1 MEVRQVY
8 EMFSELWKFYKRYA
22 EIKDDDEISW
32 FNLCNEATRIRKKY
46 QTDFCDGLILPI
58 VSELSKRSEDQNVK
72 TGGD

>member
-8 EMFSELWKFYKRYA
+8 EMFSELWKFYKKF
-22 EIKDDDEISW
+22 ESIKNDDEISW
-32 FNLCNEATRIRKKY
+32 FSLCNEVTRIRKKY
-46 QTDFCDGLILPI
+46 QNDFCDSLILPI